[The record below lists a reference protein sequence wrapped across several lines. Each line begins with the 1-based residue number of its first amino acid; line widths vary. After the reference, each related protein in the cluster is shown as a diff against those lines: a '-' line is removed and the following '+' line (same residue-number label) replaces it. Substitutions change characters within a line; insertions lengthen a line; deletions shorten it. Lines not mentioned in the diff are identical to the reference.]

1 MPAWRRRWPGIFPRP
16 LLDSLPVPPALRA
29 LFDDNV
35 AVRRNAA
42 QPVHCAAGPSYRN
55 SAHARGGAQAEMQ
68 TQVALREITAS
79 AADFVDLAR
88 AAGFHLHARADAI
101 SIRSGPDYR
110 AADPVSGAGCVL
122 HQHAR

>member
-1 MPAWRRRWPGIFPRP
+1 M
-16 LLDSLPVPPALRA
+16 DSLPVPPALRA

-35 AVRRNAA
+35 AVRRNAV

-68 TQVALREITAS
+68 SQIALREVTS
-79 AADFVDLAR
+79 AASDFVDLPR

-101 SIRSGPDYR
+101 SIRSGPDELDT
-110 AADPVSGAGCVL
+110 DPVVGRG
-122 HQHAR
+122 R